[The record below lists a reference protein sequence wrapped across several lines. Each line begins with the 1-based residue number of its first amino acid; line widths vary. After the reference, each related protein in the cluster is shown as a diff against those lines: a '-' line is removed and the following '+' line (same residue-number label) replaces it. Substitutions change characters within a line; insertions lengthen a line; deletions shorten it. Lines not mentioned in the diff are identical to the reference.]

1 MFRKKLVEWSYRY
14 APSLAAAILVAIIFA
29 NLTRML
35 VGSIIVAAIVAT
47 WADNIAFYGIIA
59 YRDIKSRKSK
69 DKKIT
74 ITGLLKVMRNLFVE
88 FGPAEYFDSF
98 ILRPFWLSVFPYFI
112 SNYSLAIL
120 LGSLAAEVS
129 YFIPTIISYEARK
142 KLFKD

>member
-1 MFRKKLVEWSYRY
+1 MFRKKLLEWVYRY
-14 APSLAAAILVAIIFA
+14 IPSLTAAILVAIIFA

-35 VGSIIVAAIVAT
+35 SGSIIVAAIVAT

-59 YRDIKSRKSK
+59 YRDIKSRKRK

-74 ITGLLKVMRNLFVE
+74 IIDLLKVMRNLFVE
-88 FGPAEYFDSF
+88 FGPAEYLDSF
-98 ILRPFWLSVFPYFI
+98 ILRPFWLSAFPYFI

-129 YFIPTIISYEARK
+129 YFIPTIISYESRK